1 MPRAVVKRLSN
12 LLHPSQD
19 QFSGSKFMNDIVQG
33 KTCVPISLHEF
44 RLFLKHH
51 EHSLENLDFFLW
63 YQDYKRRWDQLPL
76 PAKLQSPPPQEKP
89 SYVGYVLSGTGKRQ
103 QQRSAMESGDSGLIG
118 TTAYPNETMDYAA
131 MNAKHSS
138 TGSYKQDSSSI
149 MTASTYANGYELSSV
164 VSPESY
170 YQGTFP
176 DQQPFRDEVELV
188 LKTFFTSSSDKELN
202 IDGYLR
208 QYVLH
213 NSKYTTHPDIFEPV
227 RDKVYET
234 IERSSLRNFV
244 NYALQNINHGG
255 VIVRYLLAATCAVLI
270 AIVLIITFVLK
281 VPRWYRIF
289 IFPLLIGMVICS
301 ISANQGVCF
310 QRAMGHR
317 RDPHAYELV
326 SNDQVDDPFSQE
338 FKFSDVESQ
347 SEDFKAVK
355 DPLVRRY
362 NMKLLFSSSFAA
374 TIFALCLTAAIV
386 AIP

>member
-1 MPRAVVKRLSN
+1 V
-12 LLHPSQD
+12 
-19 QFSGSKFMNDIVQG
+19 NDIVQG

-103 QQRSAMESGDSGLIG
+103 QQRSAMESGDSDWIG
-118 TTAYPNETMDYAA
+118 TNSYPNETMDYAA
-131 MNAKHSS
+131 MNPKHSS
-138 TGSYKQDSSSI
+138 TGGYKQDSSSI
-149 MTASTYANGYELSSV
+149 MTASTYANGYELTSV

-170 YQGTFP
+170 YQGTIP

-188 LKTFFTSSSDKELN
+188 LKAFFTSSSDKELN

-213 NSKYTTHPDIFEPV
+213 NSKYTTHPDVFEPV

-255 VIVRYLLAATCAVLI
+255 VIVRYLLAGTCAVLI
-270 AIVLIITFVLK
+270 AMVLIITFVLK

-289 IFPLLIGMVICS
+289 IFPLVIGMVICS

-326 SNDQVDDPFSQE
+326 SNGQVDDPFAQE
-338 FKFSDVESQ
+338 FNFGDVESQ
-347 SEDFKAVK
+347 SEDIKAVK

-362 NMKLLFSSSFAA
+362 NMVSDSLRRWPKFIYPLF
-374 TIFALCLTAAIV
+374 
-386 AIP
+386 